1 MNQKQFLLL
10 LCFFYSAVVSSQSF
24 DANIANIPDTLRVNA
39 YSVVRDYVIEM
50 NQSSTRVAEY
60 KVRRVVTI
68 LNKKGQDAAIFSA
81 YTDQFQS
88 LTRFAGRIYNSA
100 GVELFKLKSKDL
112 KETQYSSMLGSDTKT
127 RYYVCEYARYPY
139 TIEYE
144 WTIKI
149 KNGLLVYPTFCP
161 IESYNQSLQHA
172 EYSINIPTSVDVNC
186 KEQLVDRLPS
196 TLLNNQKQCK
206 WEVNQ
211 INAVVE
217 EDYGPNLLSIIPR
230 VYANPLKFEVDGYA
244 GGQQTWQELGAWTHS
259 LQNGLNQLPPQVIS
273 KIRGIVSGC
282 SNDREK
288 VAKLYQYLG
297 ETTRYVSI
305 QLGIGGF
312 RPMSALEVSQ
322 VGFGDCKALSFY
334 LKTMLEA
341 VGIPSNYVVIS
352 TKNERLFSDFAN
364 EQQTNH
370 VILQVPLPND
380 TLWLECTNTELPF
393 GYMHE
398 GIVGHDALV
407 CDENGGRLVR
417 LPAYPDSL
425 NLESYNVHVALSSNG
440 QSAVSVC
447 RTSNLLQYE
456 FQSNFVK
463 KDVNQQ
469 KDDLRKQISLNQAV
483 VSDIHF
489 KEYKTQ
495 NPSLVVNYKLDALY
509 GHTNLSRLF
518 IPLNPFR
525 KPLYIPTKNNQ
536 RTQNICIER
545 GYYDRDTINVVIPK
559 GYVVEGVLPSI
570 DLKTEFGDFTSSVI
584 VRGDTVEIVQALLL
598 HKGLYDKEKWNDFVL
613 FCEAVKKHYT
623 HTIVLRNGI
632 L

>member
-1 MNQKQFLLL
+1 
-10 LCFFYSAVVSSQSF
+10 
-24 DANIANIPDTLRVNA
+24 
-39 YSVVRDYVIEM
+39 
-50 NQSSTRVAEY
+50 
-60 KVRRVVTI
+60 
-68 LNKKGQDAAIFSA
+68 
-81 YTDQFQS
+81 
-88 LTRFAGRIYNSA
+88 
-100 GVELFKLKSKDL
+100 
-112 KETQYSSMLGSDTKT
+112 
-127 RYYVCEYARYPY
+127 
-139 TIEYE
+139 
-144 WTIKI
+144 
-149 KNGLLVYPTFCP
+149 
-161 IESYNQSLQHA
+161 
-172 EYSINIPTSVDVNC
+172 
-186 KEQLVDRLPS
+186 
-196 TLLNNQKQCK
+196 
-206 WEVNQ
+206 
-211 INAVVE
+211 
-217 EDYGPNLLSIIPR
+217 
-230 VYANPLKFEVDGYA
+230 
-244 GGQQTWQELGAWTHS
+244 
-259 LQNGLNQLPPQVIS
+259 
-273 KIRGIVSGC
+273 
-282 SNDREK
+282 
-288 VAKLYQYLG
+288 
-297 ETTRYVSI
+297 
-305 QLGIGGF
+305 
-312 RPMSALEVSQ
+312 
-322 VGFGDCKALSFY
+322 
-334 LKTMLEA
+334 MLEA

-495 NPSLVVNYKLDALY
+495 HPSLVVNYKLDALY